1 MNENSPKKHKI
12 NFGGGPAAL
21 PPEVFADA
29 SEAVLDYNGTGLSIL
44 EIGHR
49 SKEFMAILEESK
61 AIVKELCGINEDYE
75 VLWLHGGGRLQFA
88 MIPMNF
94 LGDNDTAGYIDS
106 GHWATEAAEYAMH
119 YGGTNI
125 VSTSREGNYAQLPA
139 WPKRIDGNLAYLHYT
154 TNNTIYGT
162 QWHKI
167 PDCNVPLVADMSS
180 DIFSKQMDYSKCALF
195 YAAAQKNI
203 GPAGAT
209 LVVMRRDMAE
219 RIKRD
224 LPPMLS
230 YKAQI
235 AQHSVLNTSPV
246 FAIYTSLLMLRWTKA
261 RGIAAIEQENKEKAA
276 LLYREIDR
284 NGLFEAVVKKETD
297 RSTMNVCFRIKN
309 EAQEKTFVSFC
320 EKRNITGISGHRFV
334 GGFRVSLYNA
344 IRLEHVERL
353 AEVMRAFES
362 NNDI

>member
-1 MNENSPKKHKI
+1 MNNRKEHKI
-12 NFGGGPAAL
+12 NFSGGPAAL
-21 PPEVFADA
+21 PPEVFAEA

-49 SKEFMAILEESK
+49 SKDFMAILEEANS
-61 AIVKELCGINEDYE
+61 IVKELCGINEDYE

-119 YGGTNI
+119 YGGTDI
-125 VSTSREGNYAQLPA
+125 LSTSSDSNYAQLPA
-139 WPKRIDGNLAYLHYT
+139 WPNRIDDNLAYLHYT

-162 QWHKI
+162 QWHKV
-167 PDCNVPLVADMSS
+167 PECNVPLIADMSS
-180 DIFSKQMDYSKCALF
+180 DIFSKHMDYSRTALF

-203 GPAGAT
+203 GPAGVT
-209 LVVMRRDMAE
+209 LVVIRRDQAE

-246 FAIYTSLLMLRWTKA
+246 FAIYTSLLMLRWTRT
-261 RGIAAIEQENKEKAA
+261 RGIEAIEKENRAKAA
-276 LLYREIDR
+276 LLYNEIDR
-284 NGLFEAVVKKETD
+284 NMLFDAVVKQEAH
-297 RSTMNVCFRIKN
+297 RSMMNVCFRAKN
-309 EAQEKTFVSFC
+309 ETQEKSFVSFC
-320 EKRNITGISGHRFV
+320 EKHNITGISGHRFV

-344 IRLEHVERL
+344 IRLEQVEQL
-353 AEVMRAFES
+353 VEVMREFEEGLHK
-362 NNDI
+362 

>member
-1 MNENSPKKHKI
+1 MNVNSQKEHKI

-21 PPEVFADA
+21 PPDVFREA

-49 SKEFMAILEESK
+49 SKEFMSILDEAN
-61 AIVKELCGINEDYE
+61 AIVKELCGINEDHE

-94 LGDNDTAGYIDS
+94 LGDNDRAGYIDS

-119 YGGTNI
+119 YGGTEI
-125 VSTSREGNYAQLPA
+125 LSTSRDSNYSQLPE
-139 WPKRIDGNLAYLHYT
+139 WPGKIDSNLAYLHYT

-180 DIFSKQMDYSKCALF
+180 DIFSKEMDYCKAALF

-203 GPAGAT
+203 GPAGVT
-209 LVVMRRDMAE
+209 LVVLRKDLADL
-219 RIKRD
+219 IKRD

-261 RGIAAIEQENKEKAA
+261 RGIAAIEKENKEKAG
-276 LLYREIDR
+276 LLYKEIDR
-284 NGLFEAVVKKETD
+284 SALFDVVVKKEAD
-297 RSTMNVCFRIKN
+297 RSMMNVCFRAKN
-309 EAQEKTFVSFC
+309 ETQEKSFVSFC
-320 EKRNITGISGHRFV
+320 EKHNITGISGHRFV

-344 IRLEHVERL
+344 IRLEQVEKL
-353 AEVMRAFES
+353 VEVMQEFEKE
-362 NNDI
+362 NA